1 MCDKAILEN
10 GGTLKP
16 VPDCYKSQGMCNKA
30 IDGYPHEL
38 EFVPEC
44 HKDEKISEKSIN
56 TYTSTIKFVSEC
68 FVTQKC
74 LMKQLID
81 VSLYLILFL
90 INIKLKK
97 CVTELFLKILF

>member
-16 VPDCYKSQGMCNKA
+16 VPDCYKNQSMCNKA

-44 HKDEKISEKSIN
+44 HKDEK
-56 TYTSTIKFVSEC
+56 
-68 FVTQKC
+68 
-74 LMKQLID
+74 
-81 VSLYLILFL
+81 
-90 INIKLKK
+90 
-97 CVTELFLKILF
+97 